1 MYFEA
6 WAPFMVGL
14 NLVENAGN
22 EAMDQAETSLKMLA
36 GPKSQARPTDAS
48 VYASNDTSRC
58 RPQDSRSGWIR
69 YFLSCRALASPTTC
83 RFIPAALRL
92 ARHATRVRSVEER
105 RRSLRLSRYS
115 APAMRAVFW
124 VEFTFPSLIN
134 PVGFRSRTRLGRQ
147 NASYPTAKSWI
158 VGNSEAIQTCL

>member
-1 MYFEA
+1 MDSLL
-6 WAPFMVGL
+6 PFLEGYCIPYNMPVHPGCSPVGPSC
-14 NLVENAGN
+14 
-22 EAMDQAETSLKMLA
+22 DQNPL
-36 GPKSQARPTDAS
+36 
-48 VYASNDTSRC
+48 SR
-58 RPQDSRSGWIR
+58 G
-69 YFLSCRALASPTTC
+69 T
-83 RFIPAALRL
+83 PAVTA
-92 ARHATRVRSVEER
+92 
-105 RRSLRLSRYS
+105 LSRYC